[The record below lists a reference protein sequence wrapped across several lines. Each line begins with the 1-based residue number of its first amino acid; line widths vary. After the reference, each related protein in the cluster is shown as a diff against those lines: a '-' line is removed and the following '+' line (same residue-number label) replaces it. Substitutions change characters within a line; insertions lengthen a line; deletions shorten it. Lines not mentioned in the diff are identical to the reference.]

1 MSPQALAE
9 KKPKA
14 APKPAAE
21 ARKYK
26 NFINGQWVDTSSGKY
41 VPNTNPANTDD
52 IIGHAPQST
61 REEAQAAIKA
71 AEAAFPAW
79 RATPAPQRGRILAK
93 VVQLCY
99 ERTDDIARTM
109 TREEGKIFREARG
122 EVQKSIN
129 LLEYYAGQSFRIE
142 GRTYPSEMANTF
154 VYTIRQPLGVVSC
167 ITPWNFPFCVP
178 VWKIAPALVAGNTI
192 VFKAASNTPGCA
204 EALVKL
210 FEDAGLPKG
219 VLNLVYGGG
228 GVVGDEFVNN
238 PAIRAVSFTGS
249 CEVGGE
255 VAKQAAAHLAKV
267 TCEMGGK
274 NPVVVMDD
282 ADLDI
287 AVEGTVQGAFGSTG
301 QRCTATSRVILHKA
315 IADKFLEKLIER
327 TKKIKVGDGFDDG
340 VGMGPAVDKNQFET
354 NLRYIEI
361 AKKEG
366 CRCLAGGG
374 ALKEGKLAKGY
385 FVAPTVFDN
394 VTPDKTIAQEEV
406 FGPVLAVFR
415 VNDFEEALEVAN
427 GVKFGHTCS
436 IYTGD
441 ANSIMR
447 FIDRIEAGM
456 VHINQPTIGG
466 EAQLPFGGVKATG
479 YGSREMSEEG
489 LNFFTELKTVFYDYT
504 GVKRQTNIY

>member
-1 MSPQALAE
+1 MAAHALGDKRGVTA
-9 KKPKA
+9 
-14 APKPAAE
+14 KPATGGQ
-21 ARKYK
+21 RYR
-26 NFINGQWVDTSSGKY
+26 NYINGQWVDTASGKH
-41 VPNTNPANTDD
+41 VPNINPTNTDD

-61 REEAQAAIKA
+61 REEAQAAIAA

-79 RATPAPQRGRILAK
+79 RNTPAPSRGRIIAK
-93 VVQLCY
+93 TVELCY
-99 ERTDDIARTM
+99 KHKEEIGRAM
-109 TREEGKIFREARG
+109 TREEGKIFKESLG

-142 GRTYPSEMANTF
+142 GRTYPSEMPNTF
-154 VYTIRQPLGVVSC
+154 VYTIRQPLGVASC

-192 VFKAASNTPGCA
+192 VFKAASITPGCA
-204 EALVKL
+204 EWVVKI
-210 FEDAGLPKG
+210 FEEAGLPNG
-219 VLNLVYGGG
+219 VLNLVYGSG

-282 ADLDI
+282 ADLDL
-287 AVEGTVQGAFGSTG
+287 AVEGVAQGAFGSTG
-301 QRCTATSRVILHKA
+301 QRCTATSRVILQKP
-315 IADKFLEKLIER
+315 IADKFVEKLVER
-327 TKKIKVGDGFDDG
+327 VKRIKVGDGFEEG
-340 VGMGPAVDKNQFET
+340 VGMGPAVDKGQFET
-354 NLRYIEI
+354 DLRFIEI

-366 CRCLAGGG
+366 AKCLIGGG
-374 ALKEGKLAKGY
+374 ALTEGKLAKGY
-385 FVAPTVFDN
+385 FVAPTVFDGVKPN
-394 VTPDKTIAQEEV
+394 MTLAQEEV

-415 VNDFEEALEVAN
+415 VKDFDEAMNVAN
-427 GVKFGHTCS
+427 GTKFGHTCS

-479 YGSREMSEEG
+479 YGNREMSEEG

>member
-1 MSPQALAE
+1 MAHQALGE
-9 KKPKA
+9 KPRTTKSA
-14 APKPAAE
+14 SNV
-21 ARKYK
+21 RQYK
-26 NFINGQWVDTSSGKY
+26 NFIDGQWVDSSSGKS
-41 VPNTNPANTDD
+41 VPNINPANTDD
-52 IIGHAPQST
+52 IVGHAPQST
-61 REEAQAAIKA
+61 REEAKAAIKA

-79 RATPAPQRGRILAK
+79 RDTPAPARGRIIAK
-93 VVQLCY
+93 AIQLCY
-99 ERTDDIARTM
+99 DRKEEIARTM
-109 TREEGKIFREARG
+109 TREEGKILAEGRG

-142 GRTYPSEMANTF
+142 GRTYPSEMPNTF
-154 VYTIRQPLGVVSC
+154 VYTVRQPLGVVSC

-178 VWKIAPALVAGNTI
+178 AWKIAPALVTGNTV
-192 VFKAASNTPGCA
+192 VFKPASNTPGCA

-219 VLNLVYGGG
+219 VLNLVYGSG

-282 ADLDI
+282 ADLDL
-287 AVEGTVQGAFGSTG
+287 AVEGTAQGAFGSTG

-315 IADKFLEKLIER
+315 IADKFVEKLLER
-327 TKKIKVGDGFDDG
+327 VKKIKVGDGFEEG
-340 VGMGPAVDKNQFET
+340 VNVGPAVDKAQFET
-354 NLRYIEI
+354 DLRYIEI

-366 CRCLAGGG
+366 CQCLIGGG
-374 ALKEGKLAKGY
+374 ALTTGKLAKGY
-385 FVAPTVFDN
+385 FVAPTIFDN
-394 VTPDKTIAQEEV
+394 VKPDMTLAQEEV
-406 FGPVLAVFR
+406 FGPVLAIFR
-415 VNDFEEALEVAN
+415 VNDFEEALALAN
-427 GVKFGHTCS
+427 NVKFGHTCS
-436 IYTGD
+436 IYTTD
-441 ANSIMR
+441 ANLAMR

-466 EAQLPFGGVKATG
+466 EAQLPFGGIKATG
-479 YGSREMSEEG
+479 YGHREMSEEG

-504 GVKRQTNIY
+504 GTKRQTNIY